1 MSRMDVGNAILV
13 LIEHVMCF
21 DPAPCIHLPL
31 LLLTELLL
39 LPALVVRLR
48 VGLRLETL
56 MVISLIICLD
66 EFTVNHIELFFVTV
80 RIDIILLNIVIRL
93 LHLLDWSRLVHWD
106 VINWGDLPVLVLL
119 ITHLCVLLRAHSHLL
134 TWSRYQNGWIL
145 KWVQHHV
152 PSRRINLLRNWL
164 HAVHWATTHSGVI
177 VAVLHDG
184 GAILLRF
191 LKLLTE

>member
-80 RIDIILLNIVIRL
+80 RVDIILLNIVIRL
-93 LHLLDWSRLVHWD
+93 LHLLD
-106 VINWGDLPVLVLL
+106 
-119 ITHLCVLLRAHSHLL
+119 
-134 TWSRYQNGWIL
+134 
-145 KWVQHHV
+145 
-152 PSRRINLLRNWL
+152 
-164 HAVHWATTHSGVI
+164 
-177 VAVLHDG
+177 
-184 GAILLRF
+184 
-191 LKLLTE
+191 